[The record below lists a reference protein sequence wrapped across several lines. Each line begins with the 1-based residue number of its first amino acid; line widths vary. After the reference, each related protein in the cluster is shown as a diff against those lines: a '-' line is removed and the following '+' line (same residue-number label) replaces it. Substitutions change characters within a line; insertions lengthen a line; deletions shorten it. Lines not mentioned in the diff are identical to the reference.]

1 MMSEKKYKVIND
13 PKYGYK
19 RLEPLPSD
27 DEISN
32 FYESNYYE
40 LIRNGGRAPELRRLM
55 AGGREAAGE
64 KAWLQKTLYS
74 DICAVLEEY
83 APGKRVLDVGC
94 GTGELITFLKEKG
107 FESFGTEI
115 SNEAIKIAKS
125 RGLKIYNCT
134 LADLCKNVPRDEDC
148 KFDVVTLLNVLEH
161 VPNPAQI
168 IAGAKRCLA
177 PGGVLCVRVP
187 NDFSEIQLLSQKK
200 LEKEPW
206 WIAIP
211 DHLNYF
217 DIKALNIFLD
227 GFGFD
232 IVHTQGDFPME
243 FFLLMGDDYT
253 DNSEVGSLCHAKRVR
268 FEMALSGE
276 LRRKIYASLA
286 SVGIGRD
293 CLTFGKLK

>member
-1 MMSEKKYKVIND
+1 MIEKKYKVIKD
-13 PKYGYK
+13 PKYGYN

-40 LIRNGGRAPELRRLM
+40 LIRKGGRAPELRRLM
-55 AGGREAAGE
+55 AGGHEAAGE
-64 KAWLQKTLYS
+64 RAWLQKTLYS

-94 GTGELITFLKEKG
+94 GTGELITFLREKG
-107 FESFGTEI
+107 FEPSGTEL
-115 SNEAIKIAKS
+115 SNEAVKIAKS
-125 RGLKIYNCT
+125 TDLKIYNCT
-134 LADLCKNVPRDEDC
+134 LSDLCKNFSQDEDC
-148 KFDVVTLLNVLEH
+148 TFDVVTLLNVLEH
-161 VPNPAQI
+161 VTNPTQI
-168 IAGAKRCLA
+168 VADAKRCLA
-177 PGGVLCVRVP
+177 PGGVLCIRVP
-187 NDFSEIQLLSQKK
+187 NDFSEIQVLSQKM

-217 DIKALNIFLD
+217 DIKSLNIFLEE
-227 GFGFD
+227 FGFD

-253 DNSEVGSLCHAKRVR
+253 GNPEVGSQCHRKRVH